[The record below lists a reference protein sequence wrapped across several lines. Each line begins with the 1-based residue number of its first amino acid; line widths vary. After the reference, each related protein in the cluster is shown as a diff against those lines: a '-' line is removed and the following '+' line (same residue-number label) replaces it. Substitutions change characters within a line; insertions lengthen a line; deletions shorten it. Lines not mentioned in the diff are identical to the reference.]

1 MKSLW
6 RSALVLALLISV
18 GYLAVERLELDHR
31 LDAFLPAPKTAQQQV
46 VIDQLETGASN
57 RSILAAIEGASPAD
71 LAELSRQTAA
81 AWREFD
87 SVTRVDNGD
96 WSEDPALLDA
106 LMRARFVLVD
116 EIAERSRPEA
126 IAGALN
132 DRLADLAL
140 AGARAEELI
149 RRDPLGLL
157 EAAAETLSAGAQL
170 PKIDGVWFD
179 AERERALLVVVSA
192 HPAFAI
198 EEQAQLLD
206 ALRGRFE
213 SVAAGSGAG
222 LSLAGAP
229 VIAVG
234 SADSSRKDAVRLSLW
249 GSALI
254 VLVLAFAWRSLSTLL
269 AGTVPLAF
277 GVVCGLAVT
286 SLAFGQVH
294 GLTLAFGF
302 TLLGVALDYPV
313 HLFGHADRRPL
324 FATVR
329 NIRSPLLLGV
339 ASTLIAYGAIWLSA
353 SPGLAQLGAFSAA
366 GLAGAALATQFLPA
380 LNPAKPKRPAPQ
392 RTANLHWPFV
402 PVMLGLG
409 ALAWLA
415 WQGEE
420 RWSNDL
426 TRLSPVDRGQIELDR
441 ELRGALGGGDIR
453 YLLLARAESRDAVL
467 ERTELAVEHLQAAR
481 DQGLVDRWQAV
492 TTLVPAPAT
501 QRERLAAWPSRER
514 LAEAFEAADAGF
526 RSGAFEAFFDDLE
539 AARAAG
545 PISPDFWRDTPLAE
559 SIRNQLTQTDTGWR
573 SLIVP
578 VGLEQPQALT
588 EMLAAR
594 EAPIE
599 LLDLAAG
606 SEAMVAAYRQEAGR
620 NLGIAALIII
630 GLIALM
636 LRSLRDTVAVVLPPA
651 AAVLVTAA
659 GMSLIDQGL
668 TIVHLIGLLL
678 VAGISLD
685 YSLFRRAFHLDDQA
699 RARSRRAINICAV
712 STGGVFLVLGQSSIG
727 MLEMLGLTVSLGIL
741 LSWLFSRIGQPK

>member
-1 MKSLW
+1 MKHLW
-6 RSALVLALLISV
+6 RSALVLALLVSV

-57 RSILAAIEGASPAD
+57 RSILAAIEGAAPAD
-71 LAELSRQTAA
+71 LVELSRQTAE
-81 AWREFD
+81 AWRELD
-87 SVTRVDNGD
+87 GVARVDNGD
-96 WSEDPALLDA
+96 WSEEASLLDA

-116 EIAERSRPEA
+116 DIAERSRTEA
-126 IAGALN
+126 VTAALN

-140 AGARAEELI
+140 GGARAEELV

-157 EAAAETLSAGAQL
+157 EAAADTLSAGGRL
-170 PKIDGVWFD
+170 SRIDGVWFD
-179 AERERALLVVVSA
+179 TERERALLVVVSA

-206 ALRGRFE
+206 ALRARFE
-213 SVAAGSGAG
+213 TVAAQSGAE

-234 SADSSRKDAVRLSLW
+234 SAEASRKDAIRLSLW

-254 VLVLAFAWRSLSTLL
+254 ILVLALAWRSLSTLL
-269 AGTVPLAF
+269 AGAVPLAF
-277 GVVCGLAVT
+277 GVVCGLVVT

-324 FATVR
+324 FTTAR
-329 NIRSPLLLGV
+329 NIRSPLMLG
-339 ASTLIAYGAIWLSA
+339 AISTLVAYGAIWLSA

-366 GLAGAALATQFLPA
+366 GLAGAALATQVLPS
-380 LNPAKPKRPAPQ
+380 LNPRKPNLRVPQ
-392 RTANLHWPFV
+392 RTANLHWPVV
-402 PVMLGLG
+402 PVLLGLA
-409 ALAWLA
+409 ALSWLV
-415 WQGEE
+415 WQGEAL
-420 RWSNDL
+420 WSNDL
-426 TRLSPVDRGQIELDR
+426 SRLSPVDRGQLELDR
-441 ELRGALGGGDIR
+441 ELRGALGGGDVR
-453 YLLLARAESRDAVL
+453 YLLLVRAESREAVL
-467 ERTELAVEHLQAAR
+467 ERTESAVEELEAAR
-481 DQGLVDRWQAV
+481 EEGLVDRWRAV
-492 TTLVPAPAT
+492 TTLVPAPST

-526 RSGAFEAFFDDLE
+526 RAGAFDAFFDDLE

-545 PISPDFWRDTPLAE
+545 PISPDFWRGTPLVE
-559 SIRNQLTQTDTGWR
+559 SIENQLTRTEAGWR

-578 VGLEQPQALT
+578 IGLEQPQALADF
-588 EMLAAR
+588 LAAR
-594 EAPIE
+594 EAPAE

-606 SEAMVAAYRQEAGR
+606 SQAMVAAYRQQAGR

-630 GLIALM
+630 TLIALA
-636 LRSLRDTVAVVLPPA
+636 LRSLRDTAAVVLPPT

-668 TIVHLIGLLL
+668 TIVHLVGLLL

-712 STGGVFLVLGQSSIG
+712 STGGVFLILGQSSIG

-741 LSWLFSRIGQPK
+741 LSWLFSRIGQPT